1 MSIDPVTF
9 VAQIVNLAILIFLLY
24 KILYKPLLNAIDQRE
39 QRITE
44 QTNKAYN
51 DMLLAEDKLKQI
63 EKQKQEIETKRSEII
78 TAAMKEADALKADL
92 ENQARLEINKK
103 RDAWMN
109 ELDVEKSNLEAELR
123 TMIVDNFNNFSKKA
137 LKDLADTNLENQIV
151 LVLDKKFNSLSKEEK
166 EKITNSEKCEIVHS
180 FELDDVKRKAILQF
194 AKNCLKIEEENV
206 SWRKNDTLV
215 CGIEVIANGNV
226 LSWNLN
232 EYLNVFTNTMS
243 ESLAQMSRRV
253 RSKD

>member
-1 MSIDPVTF
+1 MSLDPVTF

-24 KILYKPLLNAIDQRE
+24 KLLYKPLLNAIDQRE

-44 QTNKAYN
+44 QTNKARS
-51 DMLLAEDKLKQI
+51 DMLLAEEKLK
-63 EKQKQEIETKRSEII
+63 ELNKQAQETETKRAEIM
-78 TAAMKEADALKADL
+78 ANAMKEADALKADL
-92 ENQARLEINKK
+92 ENQAREEIAKK

-137 LKDLADTNLENQIV
+137 LKDLADTNLETQIIS
-151 LVLDKKFNSLSKEEK
+151 VLDKKFNSLSKQEK
-166 EKITNSEKCEIVHS
+166 DKIINSEKCEVVHS
-180 FELDDVKRKAILQF
+180 FDMDDVKRKAILQF
-194 AKNCLKIEEENV
+194 LKNCLKIEEENV
-206 SWRKNDTLV
+206 SFRKNDTLV

-232 EYLNVFTNTMS
+232 EYLKLFTNTMS
-243 ESLAQMSRRV
+243 DSLAQMSRRV